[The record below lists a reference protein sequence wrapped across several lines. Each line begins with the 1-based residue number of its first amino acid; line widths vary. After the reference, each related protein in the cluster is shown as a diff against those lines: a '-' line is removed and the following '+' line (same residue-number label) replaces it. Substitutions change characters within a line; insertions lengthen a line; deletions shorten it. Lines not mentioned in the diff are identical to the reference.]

1 MSIHL
6 DGVLQLGE
14 NFNLTCTIVG
24 AEDLHPVT
32 TYHWTKNGDTNIQ
45 AIKLNGSSILSF
57 HPLNYSDAG
66 LYTCQVGINS
76 TYLIKNLTVDDSRNI
91 TIQSKP
97 QSHRITKFCVA
108 DQYVMK

>member
-14 NFNLTCTIVG
+14 NFILTCTIVG

-32 TYHWTKNGDTNIQ
+32 TYQWTKNSDTNNVIQ
-45 AIKLNGSSILSF
+45 TIKLNGSNVLSF

-76 TYLIKNLTVDDSRNI
+76 TYLIKSLTFNDSSNI

-97 QSHRITKFCVA
+97 VSQNNQILFS
-108 DQYVMK
+108 